1 MTVNEITFTNNEDNI
16 KNIIIKPICY
26 HLEIE
31 KGETYI
37 YKTKES
43 DLSFEYH
50 DNQITIFQN
59 HELGFTIYKV
69 SNNNKKLEFD
79 MFDAG
84 RIG

>member
-1 MTVNEITFTNNEDNI
+1 MIVNEITFTNNEDDI
-16 KNIIIKPICY
+16 KNIIIEPICY

-31 KGETYI
+31 KGHTYI

-59 HELGFTIYKV
+59 HEMGFAIYKV
-69 SNNNKKLEFD
+69 DDNKQTMEFD
-79 MFDAG
+79 MLDAG